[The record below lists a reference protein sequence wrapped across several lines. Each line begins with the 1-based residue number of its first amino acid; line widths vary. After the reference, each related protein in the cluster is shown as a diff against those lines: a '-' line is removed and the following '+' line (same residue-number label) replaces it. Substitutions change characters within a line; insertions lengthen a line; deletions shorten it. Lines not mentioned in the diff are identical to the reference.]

1 MAVAKKTMHECV
13 EVLLKRLLS
22 PLTFFLALQPCQE
35 RERER
40 DAGITWQAG
49 LETNTHGICVFFSHC
64 CFACKMVVFW
74 CFDIDFNKLP
84 LDKISNMTYISIY
97 CVSFQLP

>member
-1 MAVAKKTMHECV
+1 MCGGTVEKTLV
-13 EVLLKRLLS
+13 SADIFSGSATLS
-22 PLTFFLALQPCQE
+22 

>member
-1 MAVAKKTMHECV
+1 MCGGAVEKTLV
-13 EVLLKRLLS
+13 SADIFSGSATLS
-22 PLTFFLALQPCQE
+22 

-74 CFDIDFNKLP
+74 CFDIDFNKLH
-84 LDKISNMTYISIY
+84 LDKISNM
-97 CVSFQLP
+97 

>member
-1 MAVAKKTMHECV
+1 MCGGAVEKTLV
-13 EVLLKRLLS
+13 SADIFSGPATLS
-22 PLTFFLALQPCQE
+22 
-35 RERER
+35 RER

-74 CFDIDFNKLP
+74 CFVIDLKKMH
-84 LDKISNMTYISIY
+84 LDQISNMTYISIN